1 MDSVHATALAVAPSV
16 VVDQSLAAPKSL
28 YAGLLSEVR
37 DAGLLRRRHGY
48 YVWKVAST
56 LALTVGGWVAFAFIG
71 NSWWQIGVALVLA
84 FAFTQLGFV
93 GHDAGHKQVFT
104 SRRANYVLG
113 LLNANLAIGLS
124 YGWWVDKH
132 HRHHANPNHEDK
144 DPDIGAGALAFTASQ
159 VDRAGR
165 IARVVY
171 RRQAYLFFPLLLL
184 EGLNLHVASVRALIS
199 RATKNRW
206 WEVVLFAA
214 HLVGYFGLVFI
225 VLSPVH
231 AIVFIAV
238 QQAAFGLYL
247 GCSFAPNHKGM
258 PVVEGDDHSDFLRRQ
273 VLTSR
278 NVRGNRA
285 VDFVLGGLN
294 YQIEHHLFP
303 SMPRA
308 NLRRSQPI
316 ISTYCRRHGIPYA
329 QEGLFASY
337 AHALRYLNTIGRI
350 AARP

>member
-1 MDSVHATALAVAPSV
+1 VHATALAVTPPSINVDEAPAS
-16 VVDQSLAAPKSL
+16 PKSL
-28 YAGLLSEVR
+28 YAGLLNEVR
-37 DAGLLRRRHGY
+37 DAGLLRRRYGY
-48 YVWKVAST
+48 YLWKIAST
-56 LALTVGGWVAFAFIG
+56 LALTVGGWVAFAFVG
-71 NSWWQIGVALVLA
+71 NSWWQIGVAFLLA
-84 FAFTQLGFV
+84 FAFTQSGFL
-93 GHDAGHKQVFT
+93 GHDAGHRQVFT

-124 YGWWVDKH
+124 YGWWIDKH
-132 HRHHANPNHEDK
+132 HRHHANPNHEGK

-159 VDRAGR
+159 AGSARR
-165 IARVVY
+165 IVRLLY